1 MHCTDEVMMEEYPI
15 HTIDNLI
22 VATIKERRVLI
33 DTGSPYSL
41 GDGRAFSFLNKQY
54 NFPTS
59 FMGLD
64 VSQLNQ
70 FLSTKIDI
78 LLGGDVLSKIVFMID
93 WDKSIIQISSTRL
106 EFEGVSVP
114 VVLFMDIPI
123 IDLRVGNE
131 NIKAFLDT
139 GSRLS
144 YLDSEIIRNY
154 NSIGNASDFYPG
166 VGQFSTSLYEIPIM
180 FANDTRKMTFGKL
193 PELLQ
198 KKVMEAG
205 TKSILGNEVFKY
217 YKIYFCFQNKK
228 IILTRVKDN
237 HV

>member
-1 MHCTDEVMMEEYPI
+1 MEEYPI
-15 HTIDNLI
+15 QTIDNLI
-22 VATIKERRVLI
+22 VATIKQRRVLI

-41 GDGRAFSFLNKQY
+41 GDGRPFFFLGNQY

-64 VSQLNQ
+64 VFQLNRYI
-70 FLSTKIDI
+70 STKIDI
-78 LLGGDVLSKIVFMID
+78 LLGGDVLSKIFFMID
-93 WDKSIIQISSTRL
+93 WKKSIIQVSSTRL
-106 EFEGVSVP
+106 KFKGVIVP
-114 VVLFMDIPI
+114 VALFMDIPI

-166 VGQFSTSLYEIPIM
+166 IGKFSTSLYEIPIM
-180 FANDTRKMTFGKL
+180 FADNTRKMTFGKL

-198 KKVMEAG
+198 KKLMEAG

-217 YKIYFCFQNKK
+217 YKIYFCFLNKK
-228 IILTRVKDN
+228 IILKRVKDN

>member
-1 MHCTDEVMMEEYPI
+1 MHCTDGVMMEEYPI
-15 HTIDNLI
+15 QTIDNLI
-22 VATIKERRVLI
+22 VATIKQRRVLI

-41 GDGRAFSFLNKQY
+41 GDGRPFFFLGNQY

-93 WDKSIIQISSTRL
+93 CYKSIIQVSSTRL

-114 VVLFMDIPI
+114 AALFMDIPI
-123 IDLRVGNE
+123 IDLRVGNR

-144 YLDSEIIRNY
+144 YLDPEIIRNY
-154 NSIGNASDFYPG
+154 NSIGSASDFYPG
-166 VGQFSTSLYEIPIM
+166 VGQFSTSLYEIPVV
-180 FANDTRKMTFGKL
+180 FADTTRKMTFGKL

-198 KKVMEAG
+198 KKLMEAG

-228 IILTRVKDN
+228 IILKRVTDN
-237 HV
+237 HF